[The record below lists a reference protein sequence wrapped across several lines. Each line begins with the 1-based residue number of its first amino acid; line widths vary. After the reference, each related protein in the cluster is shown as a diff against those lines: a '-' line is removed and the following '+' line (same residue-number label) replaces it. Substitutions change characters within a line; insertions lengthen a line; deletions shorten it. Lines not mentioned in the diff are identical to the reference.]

1 MMGGRSVGGD
11 FLGGYND
18 AAGFVMTVARQL
30 VHPIMQS
37 AHQSSD
43 FGELLTEISELFAE
57 IGELFTEVHHLLLES
72 FNPGDEATEL
82 ALYSA
87 KNKSL
92 PYLKTDQSRQQQAD
106 ESEKAVE
113 NVGVSGSH
121 YHYSINVGCGNYRR
135 QARRR
140 QRWTLPVQLSSRE
153 RTR

>member
-11 FLGGYND
+11 FFGGYND
-18 AAGFVMTVARQL
+18 APGFVMTVARQQ
-30 VHPIMQS
+30 VHSIMQR
-37 AHQSSD
+37 AHHSSD
-43 FGELLTEISELFAE
+43 FSELLTKIGELFAE
-57 IGELFTEVHHLLLES
+57 IGELFAEVGELFTEVHHLLLEP
-72 FNPGDEATEL
+72 FNSGYEATEL

-87 KNKSL
+87 ENKSL

-121 YHYSINVGCGNYRR
+121 YHYSINVRCGNYRR

-140 QRWTLPVQLSSRE
+140 QRWTLPV
-153 RTR
+153 